1 MPLLGNDTDGAI
13 TRDRLQTYIAAKESA
28 TAVAVAD
35 AAATFTAAQVLDSK
49 IFVQTPTAA
58 RALTTPTAALLIAAL
73 TDYVVGTSFEFT
85 IINLAAATHVAT
97 LTAGVGVTLVGV
109 AAVAAVTSGTFVGVV
124 TSSSAVSIYRK

>member
-1 MPLLGNDTDGAI
+1 MPLVPNETSGAI
-13 TRDRLQTYIAAKESA
+13 TRKRIQLYVAAEESA

-35 AAATFTAAQVLDSK
+35 SATTFTAAQVLTSK

-58 RALTTPTAALLIAAL
+58 RALTTPTAALLLAAL

-109 AAVAAVTSGTFVGVV
+109 AAVQPVSSGTFIGVV
-124 TSSSAVSIYRK
+124 TSTSAVSIYRK

>member
-85 IINLAAATHVAT
+85 IINLAAATHAAT

-109 AAVAAVTSGTFVGVV
+109 AAVAAATSGTFVGVV

>member
-1 MPLLGNDTDGAI
+1 MPLLGNDTDGAL
-13 TRDRLQTYIAAKESA
+13 TRKRLETYIAANESA

-85 IINLAAATHVAT
+85 IINLAAATHAAT

-109 AAVAAVTSGTFVGVV
+109 AAVAAATSGTFVGVV

>member
-109 AAVAAVTSGTFVGVV
+109 AAVAAATSGTFVGVV

>member
-1 MPLLGNDTDGAI
+1 MPLLGNDTDGAL
-13 TRDRLQTYIAAKESA
+13 TRKRLQTYIAAQESA

-35 AAATFTAAQVLDSK
+35 AAAILTAAQVLNSK

-109 AAVAAVTSGTFVGVV
+109 AAVQPVTSGTFVGVV